1 MRTQLR
7 KLKRRCKN
15 FYSRPHSQNQPHSYP
30 TVTLTQWRS
39 GKNVP
44 NFGDDLSTVIV
55 SLLMSRSGRTLEDE
69 ALRTTELLAIGS
81 IIHLAKDNAVLW
93 GSGVNGK
100 IPDDFH
106 IYKSLDVRAVRG
118 PYTREWL
125 KEKKGINAPE
135 IYGDPA
141 LLLPKL
147 DNGRFKPTKELDH
160 VFVPN
165 LNDMLEGV
173 EFDLPHNTTVVS
185 PMQSWHTVVD
195 SIVKAKFVTATSL
208 HGLVIAEAYGIPARY
223 VRLSELE
230 NLFKYNDYYAGS
242 GRDKFEYATSVH
254 EALEMGGEKLVSFNA
269 EQLFNAFP
277 LDLWT

>member
-7 KLKRRCKN
+7 KVKRTLKGY
-15 FYSRPHSQNQPHSYP
+15 YSKPLSKGHSHSYP

-44 NFGDDLSTVIV
+44 NFGDDLSSVIV
-55 SLLMSRSGRTLEDE
+55 SLLMSKWGRTIEDE
-69 ALRTTELLAIGS
+69 AKKPKELLAIGS
-81 IIHLAKDNAVLW
+81 IIHLALDNAVLW

-106 IYKSLDVRAVRG
+106 LYKNLDARAVRG

-125 KEKKGINAPE
+125 SEKKGIKAPE
-135 IYGDPA
+135 VYGDPA

-147 DNGRFKPTKELDH
+147 DSGRFKPTKELEH

-173 EFDLPHNTTVVS
+173 KFDLPSNTTVIS
-185 PMQSWHTVVD
+185 PMQSWHNVVD
-195 SIVKAKFVTATSL
+195 AIVKAKFVTATSL

-242 GRDKFEYATSVH
+242 GREKFEYATSVH
-254 EALEMGGEKLVSFNA
+254 EALEMGGEKSIHFDDDRL
-269 EQLFNAFP
+269 LKAFP